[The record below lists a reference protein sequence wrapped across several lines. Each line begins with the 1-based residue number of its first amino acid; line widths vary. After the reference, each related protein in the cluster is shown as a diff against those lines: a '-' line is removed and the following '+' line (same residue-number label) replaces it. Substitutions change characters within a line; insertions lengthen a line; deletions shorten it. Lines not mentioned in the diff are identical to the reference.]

1 MKAGIGREKA
11 ALLVVIG
18 VLKDGQKR
26 VLALEADYRESEEL
40 WVRILRGLKAR
51 GLKSVRL
58 CVGDGHLRLWA
69 AARNVYPEA

>member
-1 MKAGIGREKA
+1 VKAGIGREKA

-26 VLALEADYRESEEL
+26 VLALEAGYRESEES
-40 WVRILRGLKAR
+40 WGEILRGLKAR

-58 CVGDGHLRLWA
+58 FVGDGHLGLWA
-69 AARNVYPEA
+69 AVRNVYPEA

>member
-26 VLALEADYRESEEL
+26 VLALEAGYRESEES
-40 WVRILRGLKAR
+40 GE
-51 GLKSVRL
+51 GF
-58 CVGDGHLRLWA
+58 
-69 AARNVYPEA
+69 